1 MKKIVFGILAAVLVS
16 GAVYWFAL
24 RPQTNQAMN
33 EKEMPTAEA
42 LVAFS
47 PENTE
52 EMPTA
57 EALVAFS
64 PENTDEVEALGHL
77 VPAQFSD
84 LHFRTN
90 GVIESILVKEGQ
102 EVQKGDILAKLEGEE
117 QLKLAVSQ
125 ANLDMMNAEK
135 AISDLEINAP
145 LQAAQAFYDMSQA
158 EKELDEVK
166 KDRTSMDYPRATQ
179 EDIDDAYKEYK
190 DAEKALDT
198 ISEYYNP
205 SDDVYKQAKAI
216 RNNTLSAYNWL
227 ISKYSDLDKLETE
240 SRIVLLE
247 QQITDLNR
255 KYEIYSKGPDPTEV
269 ALAQALLELA
279 IDQRTVAEA
288 NYEDLT
294 LYAPFSGT
302 VVQVNFNEG
311 KSIAATQPLLLLAD
325 LNNWNVETEDLTEL
339 SVTRIKEG
347 ASAEVF
353 IDALPNITIEGTVIG
368 IKELGETKRGDITYT
383 VVIKLAN
390 NDPRLRWNMTSPIT
404 IAAISD

>member
-1 MKKIVFGILAAVLVS
+1 MKKIVFGILAVIIVS

-24 RPQTNQAMN
+24 RPQTGQAMN

-42 LVAFS
+42 LTVFS
-47 PENTE
+47 PEN
-52 EMPTA
+52 
-57 EALVAFS
+57 S
-64 PENTDEVEALGHL
+64 DEVEALGHL
-77 VPAQFSD
+77 VPAQYSD

-90 GVIESILVKEGQ
+90 GVIQSIFVEEGQ
-102 EVQKGDILAKLEGEE
+102 EVQKGDILGKLEGEE

-125 ANLDMMNAEK
+125 ANLDVMNAEK

-145 LQAAQAFYDMSQA
+145 LQAAQAYYDMSLA
-158 EKELDEVK
+158 EKELDDVK

-190 DAEKALDT
+190 DAEKAFDT
-198 ISEYYNP
+198 VSEYYNP
-205 SDDVYKQAKAI
+205 SDDVYKQAKAA
-216 RNNTLSAYNWL
+216 RNNALSAYNWL
-227 ISKYSDLDKLETE
+227 ISKYSDLDKLEKE

-255 KYEIYSKGPDPTEV
+255 KYTIYSQGPDPTEV
-269 ALAQALLELA
+269 ELAQALLELA
-279 IDQRTVAEA
+279 IDQRTVAQA

-302 VVQVNFNEG
+302 VVQLNFSEG
-311 KSIAATQPLLLLAD
+311 KSIATTQPLLLLAD

-339 SVTRIKEG
+339 SVTRINEG
-347 ASAEVF
+347 ASAEVS
-353 IDALPNITIEGTVIG
+353 IDALPNITFEGTVIA

-383 VVIKLAN
+383 VVINLAK

>member
-42 LVAFS
+42 LVAF
-47 PENTE
+47 
-52 EMPTA
+52 
-57 EALVAFS
+57 L

-90 GVIESILVKEGQ
+90 GVIQTIFVEEGQ

-125 ANLDMMNAEK
+125 ANLDVMNAEK

-145 LQAAQAFYDMSQA
+145 LQAAQAFYDMSLA
-158 EKELDEVK
+158 EKELDDVK

-190 DAEKALDT
+190 DAEKAFDT
-198 ISEYYNP
+198 VSEYYNP

-227 ISKYSDLDKLETE
+227 ISKYSDLDKVETE

-255 KYEIYSKGPDPTEV
+255 KYEIYSQGPDPTEV

-279 IDQRTVAEA
+279 IDQRTVAQA

-302 VVQVNFNEG
+302 VVQLNFSEG

-347 ASAEVF
+347 ASAEVS
-353 IDALPNITIEGTVIG
+353 IDALPNIIFEGTVIA
-368 IKELGETKRGDITYT
+368 INELGEIKRGDITYT
-383 VVIKLAN
+383 VVINLAK

>member
-1 MKKIVFGILAAVLVS
+1 MKKIVFGILTVIIVS

-24 RPQTNQAMN
+24 RPQTSQPIN

-42 LVAFS
+42 LAAFS
-47 PENTE
+47 PAN
-52 EMPTA
+52 
-57 EALVAFS
+57 S
-64 PENTDEVEALGHL
+64 DEVEALGHL
-77 VPAQFSD
+77 VPAQYSD

-90 GVIESILVKEGQ
+90 GVIQSIFVKEGQ

-125 ANLDMMNAEK
+125 ANLDVMNAEK

-158 EKELDEVK
+158 EKELDDVN

-190 DAEKALDT
+190 DAEKAFDT
-198 ISEYYNP
+198 VSEYYNP

-227 ISKYSDLDKLETE
+227 ISKYSDLDKVETE

-255 KYEIYSKGPDPTEV
+255 KYEIYSQGPDPTEV
-269 ALAQALLELA
+269 ALAQALLQLA
-279 IDQRTVAEA
+279 IDQRTVAQA

-302 VVQVNFNEG
+302 VVQLNFSEG
-311 KSIAATQPLLLLAD
+311 KSIAATQPLLLLAN

-347 ASAEVF
+347 ASAEVS
-353 IDALPNITIEGTVIG
+353 IDALSNITFEGTVIA
-368 IKELGETKRGDITYT
+368 INELGETKRGDITYT
-383 VVIKLAN
+383 VVINLAE

-404 IAAISD
+404 IAAVSD

>member
-1 MKKIVFGILAAVLVS
+1 MKKIVFGILAVIIVS
-16 GAVYWFAL
+16 GAVYWFVL
-24 RPQTNQAMN
+24 RPQTGQAMN

-42 LVAFS
+42 LAVFS
-47 PENTE
+47 PGN
-52 EMPTA
+52 
-57 EALVAFS
+57 S
-64 PENTDEVEALGHL
+64 DEVEALGHL
-77 VPAQFSD
+77 VPAQYSD

-90 GVIESILVKEGQ
+90 GVIQTIFVEEGQ

-125 ANLDMMNAEK
+125 ANLDVMNAEK

-145 LQAAQAFYDMSQA
+145 LQAAQAFYDMSLA
-158 EKELDEVK
+158 EKELDDVK

-190 DAEKALDT
+190 DAEKAFDT
-198 ISEYYNP
+198 VSEYYNP

-227 ISKYSDLDKLETE
+227 ISKYSDLDKVETE

-255 KYEIYSKGPDPTEV
+255 KYEIYSQGPDPTEV
-269 ALAQALLELA
+269 ALAQALLQLA
-279 IDQRTVAEA
+279 IDQRTVAQA

-302 VVQVNFNEG
+302 AVQLNFSEG

-347 ASAEVF
+347 ASAEVS
-353 IDALPNITIEGTVIG
+353 IDALPNIIFEGTVIA

-383 VVIKLAN
+383 VVINLAK

-404 IAAISD
+404 IAAKSD